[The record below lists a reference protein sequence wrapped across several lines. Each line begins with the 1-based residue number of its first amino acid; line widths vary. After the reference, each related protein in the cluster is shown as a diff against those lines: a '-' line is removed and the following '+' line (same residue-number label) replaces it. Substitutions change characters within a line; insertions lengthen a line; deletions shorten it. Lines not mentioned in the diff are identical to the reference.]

1 MDIVPVI
8 EHLLYEVSTALYL
21 PVIGGCA
28 LLLCYTPLQLGMM
41 LFESWQ
47 RFRARFDERD
57 LFDLQLHQLQ
67 CEFRMN
73 PRRLEIEV
81 ERHLQAAELN
91 LSRSLDR
98 VRFVIKVG
106 PALGLM
112 GTLIPMGISLAAL
125 AEGNIP
131 KMAGSMVTAF
141 TATVAGLGAG
151 VLAYLIALVRERW
164 AREDV
169 REMEHAAELV
179 IAHLEPEKK
188 NDHHLQE
195 KADDALAITA

>member
-1 MDIVPVI
+1 MESVHLI
-8 EHLLYEVSTALYL
+8 EQLLYEVATALYL

-28 LLLCYTPLQLGMM
+28 FLVCYTPLQLGMT
-41 LFESWQ
+41 LFEGWQ
-47 RFRARFDERD
+47 RWRQRFEERE
-57 LFDLQLHQLQ
+57 LFSLALDRLRYECKMSPQ
-67 CEFRMN
+67 
-73 PRRLEIEV
+73 RLEIEV
-81 ERHLQAAELN
+81 ERQLQAAELE

-169 REMEHAAELV
+169 REMAHAAELV
-179 IAHLEPEKK
+179 IARIEPEKHK
-188 NDHHLQE
+188 SPLSQE
-195 KADDALAITA
+195 GAGDALAVTA

>member
-1 MDIVPVI
+1 MDLIAFI
-8 EHLLYEVSTALYL
+8 EHALYEVSTALYL

-28 LLLCYTPLQLGMM
+28 LLVAYMPLQLGMT
-41 LFESWQ
+41 LFDGWQ
-47 RFRARFDERD
+47 RLRQRFPERQAFLAELAVLRHGKGHRPARLAIDVER
-57 LFDLQLHQLQ
+57 LLQAHELLLS
-67 CEFRMN
+67 
-73 PRRLEIEV
+73 RRL
-81 ERHLQAAELN
+81 
-91 LSRSLDR
+91 DR
-98 VRFVIKVG
+98 IRFVIKVG

-151 VLAYLIALVRERW
+151 VVAYLLALSRERW

-169 REMEHAAELV
+169 REMAHAAELA
-179 IAHLEPEKK
+179 IAGVGGSAA
-188 NDHHLQE
+188 HHLQE
-195 KADDALAITA
+195 EADDALTATA

>member
-1 MDIVPVI
+1 MEIVTLI
-8 EHLLYEVSTALYL
+8 EQLLYQVSTALYL

-28 LLLCYTPLQLGMM
+28 LLVAYVPLQWGIT
-41 LFESWQ
+41 LFDAWQ
-47 RFRARFDERD
+47 RHRGHLPEVENFKLR
-57 LFDLQLHQLQ
+57 LGQLRHRLKGY
-67 CEFRMN
+67 

-81 ERHLQAAELN
+81 ERLLQAEELE
-91 LSRSLDR
+91 LSRRLDR
-98 VRFVIKVG
+98 IRFVIKVG

-151 VLAYLIALVRERW
+151 VLAYLLALSRERW
-164 AREDV
+164 VRADV
-169 REMEHAAELV
+169 REMAHAAELALAESGQ
-179 IAHLEPEKK
+179 AHP
-188 NDHHLQE
+188 HHLQTE
-195 KADDALAITA
+195 ADDAVAAAA